1 MQVPESVAI
10 REVGPRDGLQNE
22 AVVPTQSKV
31 HLIDSLAQ
39 TGIRRIEAVSFVRP
53 DAIPQMADAAEVWAG
68 ITRRS
73 EVEYSVLA
81 LNLRGAERAV
91 EADAD
96 LVQFA
101 MSASETH
108 NLKNAGRTVD
118 QSVLELADVVAIAR
132 SASIPVHATIS
143 TAWGCPYEGEITIDR
158 VLGVVDA
165 VLSTGVNGVSLG
177 DTTGMA
183 TPGRVEQLICAL
195 LGNLDASVELNT
207 HFHDTR
213 GCGLAN
219 VIAALSAG
227 CTSFD
232 ASVGGL
238 GGCPYAPG
246 ATGNICTE
254 DLVHML
260 EDMGVETGVSL
271 ENLLDVAAQA
281 QELAGRELPSHLLKA
296 GPRLSKTAV

>member
-1 MQVPESVAI
+1 MQVPDSVAI

-22 AVVPTQSKV
+22 AVVATQGKV
-31 HLIDSLAQ
+31 RLIDSLAQ

-53 DAIPQMADAAEVWAG
+53 DAIPQMADASEVWAG

-73 EVEYSVLA
+73 GVEYSVLA
-81 LNLRGAERAV
+81 LNKRGAERAV
-91 EADAD
+91 EAGAD

-108 NLKNAGRTVD
+108 NLKNAGRSVE
-118 QSVLELADVVAIAR
+118 QSVSELSEVVAIAR
-132 SASIPVHATIS
+132 SASMPVHATVS
-143 TAWGCPYEGEITIDR
+143 TAWGCPYEGEIAGER
-158 VLGVVDA
+158 VESVVDA
-165 VLSTGVNGVSLG
+165 VAATGVSGISLG
-177 DTTGMA
+177 DTTGMG
-183 TPGRVEQLICAL
+183 TPGRVGRLINAL
-195 LGNLDASVELNT
+195 LTNLDANIELNA

-219 VIAALSAG
+219 VIAALDAG

-254 DLVHML
+254 DLAHML
-260 EDMGVETGVSL
+260 EDMGVNTGVSIESLL
-271 ENLLDVAAQA
+271 EAAAQA
-281 QELAGRELPSHLLKA
+281 QELVGRELPSHLLKA
-296 GPRLSKTAV
+296 GPRLPIAAL

>member
-1 MQVPESVAI
+1 MPESVAI

-22 AVVPTQSKV
+22 AVVPAQGKV
-31 HLIDSLAQ
+31 RLIDLLSQ

-53 DAIPQMADAAEVWAG
+53 DAIPQMADAAEVWAAIARQEG
-68 ITRRS
+68 
-73 EVEYSVLA
+73 VEYSALA
-81 LNLRGAERAV
+81 LNVRGAERAV
-91 EADAD
+91 EAGAD

-108 NLKNAGRTVD
+108 NQKNAGRSVE
-118 QSVLELADVVAIAR
+118 QSIAELAEVVVIAGA
-132 SASIPVHATIS
+132 ASIPVHASIS
-143 TAWGCPYEGEITIDR
+143 TAWGCPYEGEIPVGR
-158 VLGVVDA
+158 VESVADSVI
-165 VLSTGVNGVSLG
+165 STGVSGISLG
-177 DTTGMA
+177 DTTGMG
-183 TPGRVEQLICAL
+183 TPVRVERLIRAL
-195 LGNLDASVELNT
+195 LGNFDASVELNA

-219 VIAALSAG
+219 VLAALDAG

-271 ENLLDVAAQA
+271 ERLLNAATYA

-296 GPRLSKTAV
+296 GPRLPIAAP

>member
-165 VLSTGVNGVSLG
+165 VLSTGVDGVSLG

>member
-1 MQVPESVAI
+1 MQMPESVAI

-22 AVVPTQSKV
+22 AVVATQGKV
-31 HLIDSLAQ
+31 RLIDSLAQ

-73 EVEYSVLA
+73 GIEYSVLA
-81 LNLRGAERAV
+81 LNKRGAERAV
-91 EADAD
+91 EAGAD

-108 NLKNAGRTVD
+108 NLKNAGRSVE
-118 QSVLELADVVAIAR
+118 QSVSELSQVVAIAR
-132 SASIPVHATIS
+132 SASIPVHATVS
-143 TAWGCPYEGEITIDR
+143 TAWGCPYEGEIAAGR
-158 VLGVVDA
+158 VESVVDA
-165 VLSTGVNGVSLG
+165 VAATGVSGVSLG
-177 DTTGMA
+177 DTTGMG
-183 TPGRVEQLICAL
+183 TPVRVGKLIGAL
-195 LGNLDASVELNT
+195 LRNLDGDVELNA

-219 VIAALSAG
+219 VTAALDVG

-260 EDMGVETGVSL
+260 EDMGVNTGVSL
-271 ENLLDVAAQA
+271 GHLLEVAAQA
-281 QELAGRELPSHLLKA
+281 QRLVGRELPSHLLKA
-296 GPRLSKTAV
+296 GPRLPIAAL

>member
-1 MQVPESVAI
+1 MEVPPSVAI

-22 AVVPTQSKV
+22 VVVPTQGKV

-39 TGIRRIEAVSFVRP
+39 TGLRRIEAVSFVRP
-53 DAIPQMADAAEVWAG
+53 DAIPQMADATEVWTG

-73 EVEYSVLA
+73 GIQYSVLV
-81 LNLRGAERAV
+81 LNIRGAERAI
-91 EADAD
+91 EAGAD

-101 MSASETH
+101 LSASETH
-108 NLKNAGRTVD
+108 NLKNAGRSVE
-118 QSVLELADVVAIAR
+118 QSVSELSEVVEIAR
-132 SASIPVHATIS
+132 SASIPVHATVS
-143 TAWGCPYEGEITIDR
+143 TAWGCPYEGAIAEGR
-158 VLGVVDA
+158 VESVVGRVA
-165 VLSTGVNGVSLG
+165 TTGVSGISLG

-183 TPGRVEQLICAL
+183 TPVRVAKLVTAL
-195 LGNLDASVELNT
+195 LCDLDARVELNA

-219 VIAALSAG
+219 VIAALDAG

-232 ASVGGL
+232 SSIGGL

-260 EDMGVETGVSL
+260 EDMGVSTGVSI
-271 ENLLDVAAQA
+271 ESLLDVAAQA
-281 QELAGRELPSHLLKA
+281 QSLVGRELPSHLLKA
-296 GPRLSKTAV
+296 GPRSAVATS

>member
-68 ITRRS
+68 ITRLS